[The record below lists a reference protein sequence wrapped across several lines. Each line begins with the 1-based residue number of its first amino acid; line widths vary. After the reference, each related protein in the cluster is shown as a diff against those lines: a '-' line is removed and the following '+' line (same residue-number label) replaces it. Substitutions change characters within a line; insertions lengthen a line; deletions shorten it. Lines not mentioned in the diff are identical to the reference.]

1 MAILVLNPGGNTPA
15 TPTETLMWSDFVVDN
30 VNSPF
35 ELPVE
40 VEEIAF
46 VAIGGATFF
55 MEDDVA
61 VNGSEVTVAPEL
73 LTPGQTIRI
82 FYKSVNMGLTHQE
95 GGVVG
100 NPGGGGVVIELPG
113 GGVKPIP

>member
-1 MAILVLNPGGNTPA
+1 MAILVLNPGSNTPA
-15 TPTETLMWSDFVVDN
+15 TPTETLMWSDFVVDD
-30 VNSPF
+30 VNETF

-46 VAIGGATFF
+46 VVIGGATFF

-82 FYKSVNMGLTHQE
+82 FYKSVKSMGHTHQKEEE
-95 GGVVG
+95 GGVV
-100 NPGGGGVVIELPG
+100 VVTP
-113 GGVKPIP
+113 KPIPGLPKP

>member
-15 TPTETLMWSDFVVDN
+15 TPTETLMWNDFVIED
-30 VNSPF
+30 VNETF

-82 FYKSVNMGLTHQE
+82 FYKSVIKSMGHTHQE
-95 GGVVG
+95 EEGGNVK
-100 NPGGGGVVIELPG
+100 IPG
-113 GGVKPIP
+113 GGVKPIPGLPTP

>member
-1 MAILVLNPGGNTPA
+1 MAILVLNPVSNTPA
-15 TPTETLMWSDFVVDN
+15 TPTETLMWSDFVVDD

-46 VAIGGATFF
+46 VVIGGATFF
-55 MEDDVA
+55 SEDDVS

-82 FYKSVNMGLTHQE
+82 FYKSVKSMGHTHQE
-95 GGVVG
+95 GEVV
-100 NPGGGGVVIELPG
+100 VVT
-113 GGVKPIP
+113 PIPKPVLPTP

>member
-1 MAILVLNPGGNTPA
+1 MAILVLNPGSNTPA
-15 TPTETLMWSDFVVDN
+15 TPTETLMWSDFVVDD

-46 VAIGGATFF
+46 VVIGGATFF
-55 MEDDVA
+55 SEDDVA

-82 FYKSVNMGLTHQE
+82 FYKSVIKSMGHTHQE
-95 GGVVG
+95 GEE
-100 NPGGGGVVIELPG
+100 GGVVVVRPKPNPLLPT
-113 GGVKPIP
+113 P